1 MDRSNPTSGLVAKG
15 QSGYGGRMS
24 NHIGAGATVSS
35 RALGT
40 LLDSWRASSSP
51 GYAALADRLRLLVVD
66 GRLPVGTRLPSE
78 RELAAHLGVS
88 RTTVA
93 ATYSSL
99 RETGHVTS
107 LRGSGSVVRLP
118 SRSTMPRPT
127 DRGGDVVDLTKA
139 ALPAVDG
146 IGEAAQRA
154 VDALG
159 AYLPDSGYDIVGRP
173 VLREAIAA
181 RYRERGLD
189 THADQIVVT
198 LGAQH
203 AIALLARVLV
213 GRGDRAIVEVPGY
226 PHAFEALRAA
236 GARLAPVSVT
246 VDDGWDESALLQT
259 LRRTSPPVAYLMPDF
274 HNPTGATM
282 PAEQRVRV
290 LEAAAAEGTVVI
302 ADETMAELRVGDDG
316 EARGLRDVGRASSSS
331 SSAAPAPLPMAAYGP
346 AVMIGSAGKSL
357 WGGLR
362 VGWIRAERPLVE
374 RLVRARSAGDL
385 GTPVLEQ
392 LIVADLLG
400 DMERV
405 LEARAAHLRRGR
417 DHLVAGLRA
426 AFPGWSVPS
435 PAGGLSTWVNLGA
448 PVSSQLTVAARQ
460 HGLAVAAGPMFGVD
474 GAFERFLRLPFSYSA
489 EETDRA
495 LAALAA
501 AWEGIDGVQ
510 ASGGTALSEVV

>member
-1 MDRSNPTSGLVAKG
+1 MSIVTSGPA
-15 QSGYGGRMS
+15 
-24 NHIGAGATVSS
+24 VSS
-35 RALGT
+35 RALGV

-51 GYAALADRLRLLVVD
+51 GYAALADRIRLLVLD
-66 GRLPVGTRLPSE
+66 GRLSVGTRLPSE
-78 RELAAHLGVS
+78 RDLATHLGVS

-93 ATYSSL
+93 AAYAAL
-99 RETGHVTS
+99 RDAGHVTS

-118 SRSTMPRPT
+118 DQARVRSTRPAAE
-127 DRGGDVVDLTKA
+127 GDVLDFTKA
-139 ALPAVDG
+139 AMPAVDG
-146 IGEAAQRA
+146 IAEAAQRA
-154 VDALG
+154 AGRLG
-159 AYLPDSGYDIVGRP
+159 AYLSEPGYDTVGRP

-181 RYRERGLD
+181 RYRARGLE
-189 THADQIVVT
+189 TSADQIVVT

-213 GRGDRAIVEVPGY
+213 GRGDRAVVETPGY

-246 VDDGWDESALLQT
+246 VEDGWDESALLQT

-282 PAEQRVRV
+282 PEAQRVRV
-290 LEAAAAEGTVVI
+290 LEAAADEGTIVI
-302 ADETMAELRVGDDG
+302 ADETMAELVVGG
-316 EARGLRDVGRASSSS
+316 PRGASPAGAGAGGGAGAR
-331 SSAAPAPLPMAAYGP
+331 PLPMAAYGP
-346 AVMIGSAGKSL
+346 AVTIGSVGKSL

-362 VGWIRAERPLVE
+362 IGWIRAERPLVE

-400 DMERV
+400 DMDGV
-405 LEARAAHLRRGR
+405 LEARSRQLRHGR
-417 DHLVAGLRA
+417 DRLVAGLRS

-435 PAGGLSTWVNLGA
+435 PAGGLTTWVGLGA
-448 PVSSQLTVAARQ
+448 PVSSQLVLAARR
-460 HGLAVAAGPMFGVD
+460 HGLLLAAGPMFGVD
-474 GAFERFLRLPFSYSA
+474 GAFERFLRVPYSYPDD
-489 EETDRA
+489 ETDRA

-501 AWEGIDGVQ
+501 AWDGIDGVQ
-510 ASGGTALSEVV
+510 APRGALMAEVV

>member
-1 MDRSNPTSGLVAKG
+1 MSIVTSGPA
-15 QSGYGGRMS
+15 
-24 NHIGAGATVSS
+24 VSS
-35 RALGT
+35 RALGV

-51 GYAALADRLRLLVVD
+51 GYAALADRIRLLVLD
-66 GRLPVGTRLPSE
+66 GRLSVGTRLPSE
-78 RELAAHLGVS
+78 RDLATHLGVS

-93 ATYSSL
+93 AAYAAL
-99 RETGHVTS
+99 RDAGHVTS

-118 SRSTMPRPT
+118 DQAAVRSTRPAAE
-127 DRGGDVVDLTKA
+127 GDVLDFTKA
-139 ALPAVDG
+139 AMPAVDG
-146 IGEAAQRA
+146 IAEAAQRA
-154 VDALG
+154 AGRLG
-159 AYLPDSGYDIVGRP
+159 AYLSEPGYDTVGRP

-181 RYRERGLD
+181 RYRARGLE
-189 THADQIVVT
+189 TSADQIVVT

-213 GRGDRAIVEVPGY
+213 GRGDRAVVETPGY

-282 PAEQRVRV
+282 PEAQRVRV
-290 LEAAAAEGTVVI
+290 LEAAADEGTTVI
-302 ADETMAELRVGDDG
+302 ADETMAELVVGG
-316 EARGLRDVGRASSSS
+316 PRGASSAGVG
-331 SSAAPAPLPMAAYGP
+331 AAAGAGAGALAAARPLPMAAYGP
-346 AVMIGSAGKSL
+346 AVTIGSVGKSL

-362 VGWIRAERPLVE
+362 IGWIRAERPLVE

-400 DMERV
+400 DMDGV
-405 LEARAAHLRRGR
+405 LEARSRQLRHGR
-417 DHLVAGLRA
+417 DRLVAGLRS
-426 AFPGWSVPS
+426 AFPGWSVPA
-435 PAGGLSTWVNLGA
+435 PAGGLTTWVGLGA
-448 PVSSQLTVAARQ
+448 PVSSQLVLAARR
-460 HGLAVAAGPMFGVD
+460 HGLLLAAGPMFGVD
-474 GAFERFLRLPFSYSA
+474 GAFERFLRVPYSYPDD
-489 EETDRA
+489 ETDRA

-501 AWEGIDGVQ
+501 AWDGIDGVQ
-510 ASGGTALSEVV
+510 APRGALMAEVV

>member
-1 MDRSNPTSGLVAKG
+1 MSIGT
-15 QSGYGGRMS
+15 GGP
-24 NHIGAGATVSS
+24 AVSS
-35 RALGT
+35 RALGV

-51 GYAALADRLRLLVVD
+51 GYAALADRIRLLVLD
-66 GRLPVGTRLPSE
+66 GRLSVGTRLPSE
-78 RELAAHLGVS
+78 RDLAAHLGVS

-93 ATYSSL
+93 AAYASL
-99 RETGHVTS
+99 RDAGHVTS

-118 SRSTMPRPT
+118 DRARVPRPVPE
-127 DRGGDVVDLTKA
+127 GDVLDLTKA
-139 ALPAVDG
+139 AMPAVDG
-146 IGEAAQRA
+146 IAEAAQRA
-154 VDALG
+154 AGRLG
-159 AYLPDSGYDIVGRP
+159 AYLSEPGYDTVGRP

-181 RYRERGLD
+181 RYRARGLD
-189 THADQIVVT
+189 TTADQIVVT

-213 GRGDRAIVEVPGY
+213 GRGDRAVVETPGY

-246 VDDGWDESALLQT
+246 VDDGWDEAALLQT

-282 PAEQRVRV
+282 PEAQRVRV
-290 LEAAAAEGTVVI
+290 LEAAADEGTIVI
-302 ADETMAELRVGDDG
+302 ADETMAELVVGG
-316 EARGLRDVGRASSSS
+316 PRGASSSS
-331 SSAAPAPLPMAAYGP
+331 SFASRGAASAGAGASGLAAAGARPLPLAAYGP
-346 AVMIGSAGKSL
+346 AVTIGSVGKSL

-362 VGWIRAERPLVE
+362 IGWIRAERPLVE

-400 DMERV
+400 DMDGV
-405 LEARAAHLRRGR
+405 LEARARQLRHGR
-417 DHLVAGLRA
+417 DRVVAGLRS

-435 PAGGLSTWVNLGA
+435 PAGGLTTWVGLGA
-448 PVSSQLTVAARQ
+448 PVSSQLVLAARR
-460 HGLAVAAGPMFGVD
+460 HGLLLAAGPMFGVD
-474 GAFERFLRLPFSYSA
+474 GAFERFLRVPFSYPDD
-489 EETDRA
+489 ETDRA

-501 AWEGIDGVQ
+501 AWDGIDGVQ
-510 ASGGTALSEVV
+510 APRGALMAEVV

>member
-1 MDRSNPTSGLVAKG
+1 MSIVTSGPA
-15 QSGYGGRMS
+15 
-24 NHIGAGATVSS
+24 VSS
-35 RALGT
+35 RALGV
-40 LLDSWRASSSP
+40 LLDSWRASSAP
-51 GYAALADRLRLLVVD
+51 GYAALADRIRLLVLD
-66 GRLPVGTRLPSE
+66 GRLSVGTRLPSE
-78 RELAAHLGVS
+78 RDLATHLGVS

-93 ATYSSL
+93 AAYAAL
-99 RETGHVTS
+99 RDAGHVTS

-118 SRSTMPRPT
+118 DQAGVARAARAARPA
-127 DRGGDVVDLTKA
+127 DEDDVLDFTKA
-139 ALPAVDG
+139 AMPAVDG
-146 IGEAAQRA
+146 IAEAAQRA
-154 VDALG
+154 AGRLG
-159 AYLPDSGYDIVGRP
+159 AYLSEPGYDTVGRP

-181 RYRERGLD
+181 RYRARGLE
-189 THADQIVVT
+189 TSADQIVVT

-213 GRGDRAIVEVPGY
+213 GRGDRAVVETPGY

-246 VDDGWDESALLQT
+246 VDEGWDESALLQT

-282 PAEQRVRV
+282 PEAQRVRV
-290 LEAAAAEGTVVI
+290 LEAAADEGTTVI
-302 ADETMAELRVGDDG
+302 ADETMAELVVGG
-316 EARGLRDVGRASSSS
+316 PRGASFAGAAGAAAAAGAGAR
-331 SSAAPAPLPMAAYGP
+331 PLPMAAYGP
-346 AVMIGSAGKSL
+346 AVTIGSVGKSL

-362 VGWIRAERPLVE
+362 IGWIRAERPLVE

-400 DMERV
+400 DMDGV
-405 LEARAAHLRRGR
+405 LEARARQLRHGR
-417 DHLVAGLRA
+417 DRLVAGLRS

-435 PAGGLSTWVNLGA
+435 PAGGLTTWVGLGA
-448 PVSSQLTVAARQ
+448 PVSSQLVLAARR
-460 HGLAVAAGPMFGVD
+460 HGLLLAAGPMFGVD
-474 GAFERFLRLPFSYSA
+474 GAFERFLRVPYSYPD

-501 AWEGIDGVQ
+501 AWDGIDGVQ
-510 ASGGTALSEVV
+510 APRGALMAEVV

>member
-1 MDRSNPTSGLVAKG
+1 MSIGT
-15 QSGYGGRMS
+15 GGP
-24 NHIGAGATVSS
+24 AVSS
-35 RALGT
+35 RALGV

-51 GYAALADRLRLLVVD
+51 GYAALADRIRLLVLD
-66 GRLPVGTRLPSE
+66 GRLSVGTRLPSE
-78 RELAAHLGVS
+78 RDLAAHLGVS

-93 ATYSSL
+93 AAYASL
-99 RETGHVTS
+99 RDAGHVTS

-118 SRSTMPRPT
+118 DRARVPRPVPE
-127 DRGGDVVDLTKA
+127 GDVLDLTKA
-139 ALPAVDG
+139 AMPAVDG
-146 IGEAAQRA
+146 IAEAAQRA
-154 VDALG
+154 AGRLG
-159 AYLPDSGYDIVGRP
+159 AYLSEPGYDTVGRP

-181 RYRERGLD
+181 RYRARGLD
-189 THADQIVVT
+189 TTADQIVVT

-213 GRGDRAIVEVPGY
+213 GRGDRAVVETPGY

-246 VDDGWDESALLQT
+246 VDDGWDEAALLQT

-282 PAEQRVRV
+282 PEAQRVRV
-290 LEAAAAEGTVVI
+290 LEAAADEGTIVI
-302 ADETMAELRVGDDG
+302 ADETMAELVVGG
-316 EARGLRDVGRASSSS
+316 PRGASSSS
-331 SSAAPAPLPMAAYGP
+331 SFASRGAASAGAGASGLAAAGARPLPLAAYGP
-346 AVMIGSAGKSL
+346 AVTIGSVGKSL

-362 VGWIRAERPLVE
+362 IGWIRAERPLVE

-400 DMERV
+400 DMDGV
-405 LEARAAHLRRGR
+405 LEARARQLRHGR
-417 DHLVAGLRA
+417 DRVVAGLRS

-435 PAGGLSTWVNLGA
+435 PAGGLTTWVGLGA
-448 PVSSQLTVAARQ
+448 PVSSQLVLAARRP
-460 HGLAVAAGPMFGVD
+460 GLLLAAGPMFGVD
-474 GAFERFLRLPFSYSA
+474 GAFERFLRVPFSYPDDES
-489 EETDRA
+489 DRA

-501 AWEGIDGVQ
+501 AWDGIDGVQ
-510 ASGGTALSEVV
+510 APRGALMAEVV

>member
-1 MDRSNPTSGLVAKG
+1 MSIVTSGPA
-15 QSGYGGRMS
+15 
-24 NHIGAGATVSS
+24 VSS
-35 RALGT
+35 RALGV

-51 GYAALADRLRLLVVD
+51 GYAALADRIRLLVLD
-66 GRLPVGTRLPSE
+66 GRLSVGTRLPSE
-78 RELAAHLGVS
+78 RDLATHLGVS

-93 ATYSSL
+93 AAYAAL
-99 RETGHVTS
+99 RDAGHVTS

-118 SRSTMPRPT
+118 DQARVRSTRPA
-127 DRGGDVVDLTKA
+127 DEGDVLDFTKA
-139 ALPAVDG
+139 AMPAVDG
-146 IGEAAQRA
+146 IAEAAQRA
-154 VDALG
+154 AGRLG
-159 AYLPDSGYDIVGRP
+159 AYLSEPGYDTVGRP

-181 RYRERGLD
+181 RYRARGLE
-189 THADQIVVT
+189 TSADQIVVT

-213 GRGDRAIVEVPGY
+213 GRGDRAVVETPGY

-246 VDDGWDESALLQT
+246 VEDGWDESALLQT

-282 PAEQRVRV
+282 PEAQRVRV
-290 LEAAAAEGTVVI
+290 LEAAADEGTIVI
-302 ADETMAELRVGDDG
+302 ADETMAELVVGG
-316 EARGLRDVGRASSSS
+316 PRGASPAGAR
-331 SSAAPAPLPMAAYGP
+331 PLPMAAYGP
-346 AVMIGSAGKSL
+346 AVTIGSVGKSL

-362 VGWIRAERPLVE
+362 IGWIRAERPLVE

-400 DMERV
+400 DMDGV
-405 LEARAAHLRRGR
+405 LEARSRQLRHGR
-417 DHLVAGLRA
+417 DRLVAGLRS

-435 PAGGLSTWVNLGA
+435 PAGGLTTWVGLGA
-448 PVSSQLTVAARQ
+448 PVSSQLVLAARR
-460 HGLAVAAGPMFGVD
+460 HGLLLAAGPMFGVD
-474 GAFERFLRLPFSYSA
+474 GAFERFLRVPFSYPDD
-489 EETDRA
+489 ETDRA

-501 AWEGIDGVQ
+501 AWDGIDGVQ
-510 ASGGTALSEVV
+510 APRGALMAEVV

>member
-1 MDRSNPTSGLVAKG
+1 MSIVTSGPA
-15 QSGYGGRMS
+15 
-24 NHIGAGATVSS
+24 VSS
-35 RALGT
+35 RALGV

-51 GYAALADRLRLLVVD
+51 GYAALADRIRLLVLD
-66 GRLPVGTRLPSE
+66 GRLSVGTRLPSE
-78 RELAAHLGVS
+78 RDLATHLGVS

-93 ATYSSL
+93 AAYAAL
-99 RETGHVTS
+99 RDAGHVTS

-118 SRSTMPRPT
+118 DQARVRSTRPPAE
-127 DRGGDVVDLTKA
+127 GDVLDFTKA
-139 ALPAVDG
+139 AMPAVDG
-146 IGEAAQRA
+146 IAEAAQRA
-154 VDALG
+154 AGRLG
-159 AYLPDSGYDIVGRP
+159 AYLSEPGYDTVGRP

-181 RYRERGLD
+181 RYRARGLE
-189 THADQIVVT
+189 TSADQIVVT

-213 GRGDRAIVEVPGY
+213 GRGDRAVVETPGY

-246 VDDGWDESALLQT
+246 VEDGWDESALLQT

-282 PAEQRVRV
+282 PEAQRVRV
-290 LEAAAAEGTVVI
+290 LEAAADEGTIVI
-302 ADETMAELRVGDDG
+302 ADETMAELVVGG
-316 EARGLRDVGRASSSS
+316 PRGASPAGAGAR
-331 SSAAPAPLPMAAYGP
+331 PLPMAAYGP
-346 AVMIGSAGKSL
+346 AVTIGSVGKSL

-362 VGWIRAERPLVE
+362 IGWIRAERPLVE

-400 DMERV
+400 DMDGV
-405 LEARAAHLRRGR
+405 LEARSRQLRHGR
-417 DHLVAGLRA
+417 DRLVAGLRS

-435 PAGGLSTWVNLGA
+435 PAGGLTTWVGLGA
-448 PVSSQLTVAARQ
+448 PVSSQLVLAARR
-460 HGLAVAAGPMFGVD
+460 HGLLLAAGPMFGVD
-474 GAFERFLRLPFSYSA
+474 GAFERFLRVPYSYPDD
-489 EETDRA
+489 ETDRA

-501 AWEGIDGVQ
+501 AWDGIDGVQ
-510 ASGGTALSEVV
+510 APRGALMAEVV

>member
-1 MDRSNPTSGLVAKG
+1 MSIVTSGPA
-15 QSGYGGRMS
+15 
-24 NHIGAGATVSS
+24 VSS
-35 RALGT
+35 RALGV

-51 GYAALADRLRLLVVD
+51 GYAALADRIRLLVLD
-66 GRLPVGTRLPSE
+66 GRLSVGTRLPSE
-78 RELAAHLGVS
+78 RDLATHLGVS

-93 ATYSSL
+93 AAYAAL
-99 RETGHVTS
+99 RDAGHVTS

-118 SRSTMPRPT
+118 DQARVRSTRPA
-127 DRGGDVVDLTKA
+127 DEDDVLDFTKA
-139 ALPAVDG
+139 AMPAVDG
-146 IGEAAQRA
+146 IAEAAQRA
-154 VDALG
+154 AGRLG
-159 AYLPDSGYDIVGRP
+159 AYLSEPGYDTVGRP

-181 RYRERGLD
+181 RYRARGLE
-189 THADQIVVT
+189 TSADQIVVT

-213 GRGDRAIVEVPGY
+213 GRGDRAVVETPGY

-246 VDDGWDESALLQT
+246 VEDGWDESALLQT

-302 ADETMAELRVGDDG
+302 ADETMAELRVGGDG

-405 LEARAAHLRRGR
+405 LEARATHLRRGR

>member
-1 MDRSNPTSGLVAKG
+1 MSIVTSGPA
-15 QSGYGGRMS
+15 
-24 NHIGAGATVSS
+24 VSS
-35 RALGT
+35 RALGV

-51 GYAALADRLRLLVVD
+51 GYAALADRIRLLVLD
-66 GRLPVGTRLPSE
+66 GRLSVGTRLPSE
-78 RELAAHLGVS
+78 RDLATHLGVS

-93 ATYSSL
+93 AAYAAL
-99 RETGHVTS
+99 RDAGHVTS

-118 SRSTMPRPT
+118 DQARVRSTRPAAE
-127 DRGGDVVDLTKA
+127 GDVLDFTKA
-139 ALPAVDG
+139 AMPAVDG
-146 IGEAAQRA
+146 IAEAAQRA
-154 VDALG
+154 AGRLG
-159 AYLPDSGYDIVGRP
+159 AYLSEPGYDTVGRP

-181 RYRERGLD
+181 RYRARGLE
-189 THADQIVVT
+189 TSADQIVVT

-213 GRGDRAIVEVPGY
+213 GRGDRAVVETPGY

-246 VDDGWDESALLQT
+246 VDEGWDESALLQT

-282 PAEQRVRV
+282 PEAQRVRV
-290 LEAAAAEGTVVI
+290 LEAAADEGTIVI
-302 ADETMAELRVGDDG
+302 ADETMAELVVGG
-316 EARGLRDVGRASSSS
+316 PRGASPAGAGAGAGAGAAAR
-331 SSAAPAPLPMAAYGP
+331 PLPMAAYGP
-346 AVMIGSAGKSL
+346 AVTIGSVGKSL

-362 VGWIRAERPLVE
+362 IGWIRAERPLVE

-400 DMERV
+400 DMDGV
-405 LEARAAHLRRGR
+405 LEARSRQLRHGR
-417 DHLVAGLRA
+417 DRLVAGLRS

-435 PAGGLSTWVNLGA
+435 PAGGLTTWVGLGA
-448 PVSSQLTVAARQ
+448 PVSSQLVLAARR
-460 HGLAVAAGPMFGVD
+460 HGLLLAAGPMFGVD
-474 GAFERFLRLPFSYSA
+474 GAFERFLRVPFSYPDD
-489 EETDRA
+489 ETDRA

-501 AWEGIDGVQ
+501 AWDGIDGVQ
-510 ASGGTALSEVV
+510 APRGALMAEVV

>member
-1 MDRSNPTSGLVAKG
+1 MSIVTSGPA
-15 QSGYGGRMS
+15 
-24 NHIGAGATVSS
+24 VSS
-35 RALGT
+35 RALGV
-40 LLDSWRASSSP
+40 LLDSWRASSAP
-51 GYAALADRLRLLVVD
+51 GYAALADRIRLLVLD
-66 GRLPVGTRLPSE
+66 GRLSVGTRLPSE
-78 RELAAHLGVS
+78 RDLAAHLGVS

-93 ATYSSL
+93 AAYAAL
-99 RETGHVTS
+99 RDAGHVTS

-118 SRSTMPRPT
+118 DQARTVRAARPAAE
-127 DRGGDVVDLTKA
+127 DDVLDFTKA
-139 ALPAVDG
+139 AMPAVDG
-146 IGEAAQRA
+146 IAEAAQRA
-154 VDALG
+154 AGRLG
-159 AYLPDSGYDIVGRP
+159 AYLSEPGYDTVGRP

-181 RYRERGLD
+181 RYRARGLE
-189 THADQIVVT
+189 TSADQIVVT

-213 GRGDRAIVEVPGY
+213 GRGDRAVVETPGY

-246 VDDGWDESALLQT
+246 VDEGWDESALLQT

-282 PAEQRVRV
+282 PEAQRVRV
-290 LEAAAAEGTVVI
+290 LEAAADEGTTVI
-302 ADETMAELRVGDDG
+302 ADETMAELVVGG
-316 EARGLRDVGRASSSS
+316 PRGASFAGAAGAAAAAGAGAR
-331 SSAAPAPLPMAAYGP
+331 PLPMAAYGP
-346 AVMIGSAGKSL
+346 AVTIGSVGKSL

-362 VGWIRAERPLVE
+362 IGWIRAERPLVE

-400 DMERV
+400 DMDGV
-405 LEARAAHLRRGR
+405 LEARARQLRHGR
-417 DHLVAGLRA
+417 DRLVAGLRS

-435 PAGGLSTWVNLGA
+435 PAGGLTTWVGLGA
-448 PVSSQLTVAARQ
+448 PVSSQLVLAARR
-460 HGLAVAAGPMFGVD
+460 HGLLLAAGPMFGVD
-474 GAFERFLRLPFSYSA
+474 GAFERFLRVPYSYPD

-501 AWEGIDGVQ
+501 AWDGIDGVQ
-510 ASGGTALSEVV
+510 APRGALMAEVV